1 MIQVFKENRFL
12 VLSFKD
18 DDIPESHKQYY
29 LPTEEIKYYN
39 AMIDG
44 GNFFDRQ

>member
-1 MIQVFKENRFL
+1 MIQVFKENRL

-29 LPTEEIKYYN
+29 LQTVETKDYDV
-39 AMIDG
+39 MFDG